1 MKKKYLALSIV
12 LPYYLFAQTTV
23 LDDVNVTEKVEKATP
38 SIKIDL
44 EKKEQA
50 QVNSFFDLFKK
61 ESSLEVGGG
70 AINVQRVYIRGIES
84 SNLNIT
90 LDGAKQGKNMFQHRG
105 NELGIN
111 PDLLKTVDVKT
122 RGDASKSSA
131 LAGSIEMTTKDAQ
144 DFIKGDKTKGV
155 ILKAGYNS
163 NANTKLASM
172 TTYENF
178 DKNFGMYASVS
189 GTNSN
194 NYKDG
199 NNDVVNATAYK
210 DRDYL
215 AKFSML
221 GVNDNDLR
229 ITVNQ
234 NQNSGNFQWGL
245 SGSDTGVNTN
255 PSLLEKIVSTTTNY
269 SLQHT
274 YNPSDLLNLDSN
286 LNFTS
291 VNIDREDKDLEY
303 TNETITAKI
312 QNHFDFDLAKSSNRV
327 SIGAEFENQDGV
339 GEFTPRADSYASQ
352 TKYSDIST
360 QSKSLFIQNKTSLG
374 DLDIHYGLRFD
385 DYDFETGLGKAT
397 DSTFSPNIGFDYAL
411 NENSKIYASYD
422 KNSRMSGII
431 PFTWMNHILINKT
444 YSSDLEAEKSQKYEL
459 GYEYQKNNILLDD
472 DFMNFN
478 MSIFQTKIADLIIAE
493 DVNGGT
499 EEGGRTL
506 VDIYNSPNDYESKG
520 FELKLSYNYDR
531 YFSSFSYTQIDAN
544 TVNDSTSSLS
554 GIDESII
561 IRRVGTYDSK
571 KFVLNTGVELTNNL
585 YADYTL
591 NAIKGIEE
599 PIERSGYVTHDVST
613 KYKPST
619 NSSWTYYA
627 AINNITNKSY
637 ASHSTI
643 ASSSNADIYRLE
655 AGRDFRFTVKY
666 EF

>member
-210 DRDYL
+210 
-215 AKFSML
+215 
-221 GVNDNDLR
+221 
-229 ITVNQ
+229 
-234 NQNSGNFQWGL
+234 
-245 SGSDTGVNTN
+245 
-255 PSLLEKIVSTTTNY
+255 P
-269 SLQHT
+269 
-274 YNPSDLLNLDSN
+274 
-286 LNFTS
+286 
-291 VNIDREDKDLEY
+291 
-303 TNETITAKI
+303 
-312 QNHFDFDLAKSSNRV
+312 
-327 SIGAEFENQDGV
+327 
-339 GEFTPRADSYASQ
+339 
-352 TKYSDIST
+352 
-360 QSKSLFIQNKTSLG
+360 
-374 DLDIHYGLRFD
+374 
-385 DYDFETGLGKAT
+385 
-397 DSTFSPNIGFDYAL
+397 
-411 NENSKIYASYD
+411 
-422 KNSRMSGII
+422 
-431 PFTWMNHILINKT
+431 
-444 YSSDLEAEKSQKYEL
+444 
-459 GYEYQKNNILLDD
+459 
-472 DFMNFN
+472 
-478 MSIFQTKIADLIIAE
+478 
-493 DVNGGT
+493 
-499 EEGGRTL
+499 
-506 VDIYNSPNDYESKG
+506 
-520 FELKLSYNYDR
+520 
-531 YFSSFSYTQIDAN
+531 
-544 TVNDSTSSLS
+544 
-554 GIDESII
+554 
-561 IRRVGTYDSK
+561 
-571 KFVLNTGVELTNNL
+571 
-585 YADYTL
+585 
-591 NAIKGIEE
+591 
-599 PIERSGYVTHDVST
+599 
-613 KYKPST
+613 
-619 NSSWTYYA
+619 
-627 AINNITNKSY
+627 
-637 ASHSTI
+637 
-643 ASSSNADIYRLE
+643 
-655 AGRDFRFTVKY
+655 
-666 EF
+666 